1 MTPISYNFI
10 VWKWL
15 ETPISLSK
23 QINNFIK
30 KKLAKKGV
38 SEEKWAGWGMI
49 QSWSELNKF
58 LFFHYFKN
66 PKQCATF
73 DFSIFNNALAQESGL
88 KTPN

>member
-1 MTPISYNFI
+1 
-10 VWKWL
+10 
-15 ETPISLSK
+15 
-23 QINNFIK
+23 
-30 KKLAKKGV
+30 
-38 SEEKWAGWGMI
+38 MI